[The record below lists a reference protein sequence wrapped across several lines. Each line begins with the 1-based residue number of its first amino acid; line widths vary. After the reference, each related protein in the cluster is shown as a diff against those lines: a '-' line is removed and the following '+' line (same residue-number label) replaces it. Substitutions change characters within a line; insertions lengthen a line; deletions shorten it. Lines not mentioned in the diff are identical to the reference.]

1 MRSDFLKGST
11 EGSDAVMERRTG
23 TPVEKWDEVNGVVPP
38 APQHMELSA
47 DANAMPMITN
57 DMTQGER
64 FIQLRES
71 TGMNRKEFSDYMGI
85 PYRTMSDWENNLRTM
100 PAYVFSLIEYKV
112 RAEFGMKLPQELDPN
127 TLGNVRRGLED
138 QIEQNDNMLNG
149 VIDNLPTDNR
159 DERRG
164 DNFRDDN
171 SNGIPDEEEIRE
183 QHEKVAEKTE
193 KTSLLKQL
201 RDCKPESGDMPRRH
215 FAPELVL

>member
-23 TPVEKWDEVNGVVPP
+23 TPIEKWDDVNGVVPA

-47 DANAMPMITN
+47 DTN

-71 TGMNRKEFSDYMGI
+71 TGMSRKEFADYLDI
-85 PYRTMSDWENNLRTM
+85 PYRTMQDWERDVRIM

-138 QIEQNDNMLNG
+138 QIEQNDNSLDGIINN
-149 VIDNLPTDNR
+149 IKANESADK
-159 DERRG
+159 
-164 DNFRDDN
+164 FRDDN
-171 SNGIPDEEEIRE
+171 CNGIPDEEEIRE
-183 QHEKVAEKTE
+183 NHEKVAEKAE

-201 RDCKPESGDMPRRH
+201 RDCKPETDDRPHRC

>member
-23 TPVEKWDEVNGVVPP
+23 TPIEKWDDVNGVVPA

-47 DANAMPMITN
+47 YTN

-71 TGMNRKEFSDYMGI
+71 TGMSRKEFADYLDI
-85 PYRTMSDWENNLRTM
+85 PYRTMQDWERDVRIM

-138 QIEQNDNMLNG
+138 QIEQNDNSLDGIINN
-149 VIDNLPTDNR
+149 IKANESADK
-159 DERRG
+159 
-164 DNFRDDN
+164 FRDDN
-171 SNGIPDEEEIRE
+171 CNGIPDEEEIRE
-183 QHEKVAEKTE
+183 QHEKVAEKAE
-193 KTSLLKQL
+193 KDS
-201 RDCKPESGDMPRRH
+201 C
-215 FAPELVL
+215 

>member
-23 TPVEKWDEVNGVVPP
+23 TPIEKWDDVNGVVPA
-38 APQHMELSA
+38 APQHMEQSA
-47 DANAMPMITN
+47 DTN

-71 TGMNRKEFSDYMGI
+71 TGMSRKEFADYLDI
-85 PYRTMSDWENNLRTM
+85 PYRTMQDWERDVRIM

-138 QIEQNDNMLNG
+138 QIEQNDNSLDGIINN
-149 VIDNLPTDNR
+149 IKANESADK
-159 DERRG
+159 
-164 DNFRDDN
+164 FRDDN
-171 SNGIPDEEEIRE
+171 CNGIPDEEEIRE
-183 QHEKVAEKTE
+183 RHEKVAEKAE

-201 RDCKPESGDMPRRH
+201 RDCKPASEDLPRRR

>member
-23 TPVEKWDEVNGVVPP
+23 TPIEKWDNVNGVVPA

-47 DANAMPMITN
+47 DTN

-71 TGMNRKEFSDYMGI
+71 TGMSRKEFADYLDI
-85 PYRTMSDWENNLRTM
+85 PYRTMQDWERDVRIM

-127 TLGNVRRGLED
+127 TLGNVRRGLEEF
-138 QIEQNDNMLNG
+138 ILHLG
-149 VIDNLPTDNR
+149 SLIFCL
-159 DERRG
+159 RG
-164 DNFRDDN
+164 L
-171 SNGIPDEEEIRE
+171 G
-183 QHEKVAEKTE
+183 
-193 KTSLLKQL
+193 
-201 RDCKPESGDMPRRH
+201 
-215 FAPELVL
+215 

>member
-1 MRSDFLKGST
+1 MRSGFLKENS

-23 TPVEKWDEVNGVVPP
+23 TSIEKWDDVNGVVPS

-47 DANAMPMITN
+47 DSNVMPMITN

-71 TGMNRKEFSDYMGI
+71 TGMSRNEFSDYLGI
-85 PYRTMSDWENNLRTM
+85 PYRTMQDWERDVRTM

-138 QIEQNDNMLNG
+138 QIEQNDN
-149 VIDNLPTDNR
+149 NLDGIINNVKV
-159 DERRG
+159 DEG
-164 DNFRDDN
+164 ADKFRDDN
-171 SNGIPDEEEIRE
+171 CNGIPDEEEIRE
-183 QHEKVAEKTE
+183 HHEKVAEKAE
-193 KTSLLKQL
+193 KVSLLKQL
-201 RDCKPESGDMPRRH
+201 RDCKPDADERPHRCL
-215 FAPELVL
+215 APELVL